1 MMMIMMMLVPT
12 TTRDD
17 DNAVPRSTQCAYK
30 RKLDTCPQ
38 HSVRSLGARNC
49 LELQWNCVG
58 TVGTAL
64 GTAVLCVGAIGDDN
78 DDDDY
83 DDDAR
88 ADDDER

>member
-1 MMMIMMMLVPT
+1 MMMIMMMPVPT

-17 DNAVPRSTQCAYK
+17 DNAVPRSRQCAYK

-58 TVGTAL
+58 AVGTAL
-64 GTAVLCVGAIGDDN
+64 GTAVFCVGAVGDDN
-78 DDDDY
+78 DDDY
-83 DDDAR
+83 DDAR